1 MCTCA
6 HSLVHIWRIAV
17 GVEFQWDDIRYF
29 VALSEQK
36 RLSRAALQL
45 GVEHTTVARRITQL
59 EDRLGVLLFRRSSRG
74 FSLTPDGERL
84 LAEALRMAEGARAFS
99 ELAKAGS
106 SRSNRNVKV
115 AIIESLAVEW
125 LAPHL
130 AALHEAHPE
139 IELEV
144 MSDGTLSDLASGE
157 ADLAIRAPKPTERE
171 LVYTRLANISF
182 GLYGTPAVVTQTRE
196 ALRLSKSFR
205 LLTFP
210 DNYDHLQGA
219 NWFSQLRTKALTTRS
234 NSTLALLEAA
244 QNGGG
249 IAVLPSC
256 MAERKQLKRLDPRDV
271 SNVSIWL
278 VSHPASR
285 QNPNVRNVA
294 SFLRKIASGPKGLF

>member
-1 MCTCA
+1 MCIYA
-6 HSLVHIWRIAV
+6 HVTVHTWRLAV
-17 GVEFQWDDIRYF
+17 GVEFHWDDIRYF

-36 RLSRAALQL
+36 RLSRAAAQL
-45 GVEHTTVARRITQL
+45 RVEHTTVARRINQL
-59 EDRLGVLLFRRSSRG
+59 EERLGVLLFRRASRG

-84 LAEALRMAEGARAFS
+84 LTEALRMAESARSFS

-125 LAPHL
+125 LAPQL
-130 AALHEAHPE
+130 ARFHEAHPE

-157 ADLAIRAPKPTERE
+157 ADLAIRAPKPTDRE
-171 LVYTRLANISF
+171 LIYTRLATVSF
-182 GLYGTPAVVTQTRE
+182 GVYGTPRAVIQTKE
-196 ALRLSKSFR
+196 ALRLSASFR

-210 DNYDHLQGA
+210 DTYDHLQGA
-219 NWFSQLRTKALTTRS
+219 KWFSQLRPKAITTRS

-244 QNGGG
+244 QKGAGV
-249 IAVLPSC
+249 AVLPSC
-256 MAERKQLKRLDPRDV
+256 MAERKQLERLDPRDV

-285 QNPNVRNVA
+285 QNPYVRNVA
-294 SFLRKIASGPKGLF
+294 SFLRKIATGPNGLY